1 MKYIKEEKS
10 GLLSVVKPLSPED
23 FDHGEIREG
32 GYDNHISFFC
42 NIKFN
47 KPDDLTEEEKEIM
60 GFSPYRASYIDDESY
75 ERSRYTS
82 SVRVSKDVK
91 MQGVRK
97 DKQPEKL
104 EREKTELKRKLKGK
118 QLRIRTRKVINEM
131 NEEINKKVERHN
143 KEKIR
148 EKVGVYAKP
157 CNWKWEEKEDSTIV
171 EIEKQ
176 ISQTHDL
183 LSSLYSTVRK
193 LQKEAMVDAVTKSDD
208 IHDAIKEAFSTYV
221 QENGIDTG
229 HRGFL
234 Y

>member
-1 MKYIKEEKS
+1 
-10 GLLSVVKPLSPED
+10 
-23 FDHGEIREG
+23 
-32 GYDNHISFFC
+32 
-42 NIKFN
+42 
-47 KPDDLTEEEKEIM
+47 
-60 GFSPYRASYIDDESY
+60 
-75 ERSRYTS
+75 
-82 SVRVSKDVK
+82 
-91 MQGVRK
+91 
-97 DKQPEKL
+97 
-104 EREKTELKRKLKGK
+104 
-118 QLRIRTRKVINEM
+118 
-131 NEEINKKVERHN
+131 
-143 KEKIR
+143 
-148 EKVGVYAKP
+148 
-157 CNWKWEEKEDSTIV
+157 V